1 MLLQYCNDFF
11 NKKKLRIFL
20 ANLRVPIHYIFYRLQ
35 SKYKYLATSASI
47 GCCVL

>member
-35 SKYKYLATSASI
+35 SKYNYLATSASI